1 MPSDNDF
8 KEIVVMTKIWQTI
21 FLSNPN
27 VHIPGMLEA
36 GGGQGGGRTPHKG
49 LRAEKVHK
57 PPLEVNVIN
66 FELNGFNAY
75 RSLGVTE
82 TPKS

>member
-36 GGGQGGGRTPHKG
+36 GGGAGGRAYAPQRAKG
-49 LRAEKVHK
+49 RKGSQTS
-57 PPLEVNVIN
+57 P
-66 FELNGFNAY
+66 
-75 RSLGVTE
+75 
-82 TPKS
+82 